1 MEERGGELY
10 AGVSDDEI
18 WEISVVSI
26 GHQLPG
32 VGAVLNKQRR
42 ERHELRQSRIRGS

>member
-1 MEERGGELY
+1 METRGGELY

-18 WEISVVSI
+18 GDISVVSI
-26 GHQLPG
+26 GHQLHG
-32 VGAVLNKQRR
+32 DIAVLNKQRC